1 MLVLERDEVLV
12 EKAAGWLRHWDSR
25 GCGCLTL
32 DGQAADGELVE
43 HVQLVV
49 DIVGAR
55 GSRARLVLGSGSG
68 VLRVNLLV
76 LRFLAFDGQATDRE
90 LVEHV
95 QLVVDTV
102 KARGSRARLVLGSRS
117 GVLRINVL
125 LLRFLALH
133 GKIVEERGPLLV
145 DGVKT
150 SRGRFRGY
158 GSGCLESSI
167 ANLLLCV
174 CRRGCRVHLV
184 LHLVMKMGLGFCLSS
199 GLLVEVIKLT
209 LELQAICFDVMA
221 ICSSRQVRSRNAG
234 GILRVGAFSRS
245 LILWGPSVHVLIHQL
260 LEVDDLGRL
269 AVGITGGLV
278 LGGPGRLAGCS
289 LGSLGLLDNIGFA

>member
-1 MLVLERDEVLV
+1 M
-12 EKAAGWLRHWDSR
+12 
-25 GCGCLTL
+25 TL

-145 DGVKT
+145 DGDKT

-158 GSGCLESSI
+158 GSRYLESSI

-184 LHLVMKMGLGFCLSS
+184 LHLVF
-199 GLLVEVIKLT
+199 
-209 LELQAICFDVMA
+209 
-221 ICSSRQVRSRNAG
+221 R
-234 GILRVGAFSRS
+234 LR
-245 LILWGPSVHVLIHQL
+245 
-260 LEVDDLGRL
+260 
-269 AVGITGGLV
+269 
-278 LGGPGRLAGCS
+278 
-289 LGSLGLLDNIGFA
+289 LDN